1 MLDPETQREIILL
14 KTQNLGIDAEDIEAL
29 DEVVCKVLGIE
40 DPEPLIL
47 EI

>member
-14 KTQNLGIDAEDIEAL
+14 KAQNLGIDAEDIEAL